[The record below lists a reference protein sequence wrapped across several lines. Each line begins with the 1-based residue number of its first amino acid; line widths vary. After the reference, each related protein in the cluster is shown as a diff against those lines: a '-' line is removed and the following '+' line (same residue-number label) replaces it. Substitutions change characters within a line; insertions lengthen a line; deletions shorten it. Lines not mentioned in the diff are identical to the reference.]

1 VESADNQEAIYYAA
15 HSSNHGAQA
24 QPEMELM
31 ASYRPEA
38 AKGARRLM
46 DQYLLWPGVYPSLSD
61 SLCVSLSLCYLC
73 LCVSLPLCVSVSLRA
88 SLSMSLCLCLCVSM
102 CLSHTLLI
110 HYCT

>member
-46 DQYLLWPGVYPSLSD
+46 DQYLVWHLVYTPLSLSD
-61 SLCVSLSLCYLC
+61 SLSLCVFLCVFLC
-73 LCVSLPLCVSVSLRA
+73 LCVSLPLGLSVSLRV
-88 SLSMSLCLCLCVSM
+88 SLSMSLCLYVPVSY
-102 CLSHTLLI
+102 T
-110 HYCT
+110 TANEN